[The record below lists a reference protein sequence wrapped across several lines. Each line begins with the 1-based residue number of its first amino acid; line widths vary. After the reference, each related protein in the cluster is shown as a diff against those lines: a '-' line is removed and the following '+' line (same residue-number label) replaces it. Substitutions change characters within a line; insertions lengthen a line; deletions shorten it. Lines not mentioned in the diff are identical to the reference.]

1 MGGRIKVDREF
12 EGKCK
17 METLVDDNKL
27 KDLLKQAIIEVIEEK
42 REAVHDIRMEMME
55 DAALMRAIQEG
66 ENSGEADREEIFGI
80 LRGDEGN
87 A

>member
-12 EGKCK
+12 EGRCN
-17 METLVDDNKL
+17 METLVDDSKL
-27 KDLLKQAIIEVIEEK
+27 KELLKQAIIEVTEEN

-55 DAALMRAIQEG
+55 DTALIRAIQEG

>member
-1 MGGRIKVDREF
+1 
-12 EGKCK
+12 

-27 KDLLKQAIIEVIEEK
+27 KELLKQAIIEVIEEK
-42 REAVHDIRMEMME
+42 RETVHDILMEVME

-66 ENSGEADREEIFGI
+66 ENSSEANREEIFGI

>member
-1 MGGRIKVDREF
+1 
-12 EGKCK
+12 

-27 KDLLKQAIIEVIEEK
+27 KELLKQAIIEVIEEK
-42 REAVHDIRMEMME
+42 RETVHDILMEVIE

-80 LRGDEGN
+80 LRSDEGN

>member
-1 MGGRIKVDREF
+1 
-12 EGKCK
+12 

-27 KDLLKQAIIEVIEEK
+27 KELLKQAIIEVIEEK
-42 REAVHDIRMEMME
+42 RETVHDILMEVME

-66 ENSGEADREEIFGI
+66 ENSSEADREEIFGI

>member
-1 MGGRIKVDREF
+1 
-12 EGKCK
+12 
-17 METLVDDNKL
+17 
-27 KDLLKQAIIEVIEEK
+27 
-42 REAVHDIRMEMME
+42 MME
-55 DAALMRAIQEG
+55 DTALIRAIQEG

>member
-1 MGGRIKVDREF
+1 MIEVECEF
-12 EGKCK
+12 ERRCK

-42 REAVHDIRMEMME
+42 RETVHDILMEVME
-55 DAALMRAIQEG
+55 DTALMRAIQEG
-66 ENSGEADREEIFGI
+66 ESSGNADREEIFGI

>member
-1 MGGRIKVDREF
+1 
-12 EGKCK
+12 

-27 KDLLKQAIIEVIEEK
+27 KELLKQAIIEVIEEN
-42 REAVHDIRMEMME
+42 RETVHDILMEVME

-66 ENSGEADREEIFGI
+66 ENSSEADREEIFGI